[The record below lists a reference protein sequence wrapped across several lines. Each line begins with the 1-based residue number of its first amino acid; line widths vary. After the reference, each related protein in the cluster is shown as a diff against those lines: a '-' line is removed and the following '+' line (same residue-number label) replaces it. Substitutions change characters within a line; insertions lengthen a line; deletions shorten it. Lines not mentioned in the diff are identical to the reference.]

1 MALKAMSETHEIAQ
15 YIRRDCLEISG
26 VKPNAQLA
34 AKVKSAK
41 FKFTQF
47 CLNSVNRWL
56 SQNTSSYYQL
66 SKIGIQRNVAG
77 FNTELC

>member
-41 FKFTQF
+41 FKFTQL
-47 CLNSVNRWL
+47 CLNSVNRWI
-56 SQNTSSYYQL
+56 SQNTSSYY
-66 SKIGIQRNVAG
+66 
-77 FNTELC
+77 